1 MKERKRNYS
10 FRMSERLGEEVQAQA
25 RDNRRTVSAEIGLLI
40 EQGME
45 WRKEHGNTV
54 PKLPQS

>member
-54 PKLPQS
+54 PKPPQA